1 MYATVDAMKKFI
13 PRQEQMPNEDEDL
26 RTRLREVEAMS
37 RTLLN
42 ARVTDSTLVIDKAAN
57 IRAVNVIAA
66 DRLGKP
72 VAELIGENLY
82 DLFPGKLGIF
92 RKARIDEVF
101 ESGKPNRFEDE
112 RLGVVFD
119 NHVYPVIDERG
130 EVSSVV
136 IFARDITGQKKAEA
150 DADLRQEQLVQ
161 ADKLSSLGVLVSGV
175 AHEINNPNQFIM
187 SNISLLDKVWHGAS
201 PILEEYFDQNGD
213 FSMGGIRYSTLR
225 ERVPKLISDIASGSE
240 RIKHIVQELRD
251 FARHEEADLTDDVD
265 INAVVKSAA
274 ALVAGMVDDS
284 IGDLHI
290 HCADDLPL
298 VRGNFQRLE
307 QVVVNLIINAWQAL
321 RKPSDRISV
330 STRRSPDAHSVSIEV
345 RDTGVG
351 IPEEGLK
358 RLTDPFY
365 TTKRES
371 GGTGLG
377 LSISNSIVLEHAGV
391 LSFDSTLG
399 EGTVVT
405 ITLPQGEGANT
416 GTKAPQ

>member
-1 MYATVDAMKKFI
+1 MKKFI

-82 DLFPGKLGIF
+82 DLFSGELGIF

-101 ESGKPNRFEDE
+101 AHGKPNRFEDE

-130 EVSSVV
+130 EVGSVV

-150 DADLRQEQLVQ
+150 DANLRQEQLIQ

-201 PILEEYFDQNGD
+201 PILEEYFDKNGD
-213 FSMGGIRYSTLR
+213 FSMGGIRYSILR
-225 ERVPKLISDIASGSE
+225 ERVPKIINDIVSGSE
-240 RIKHIVQELRD
+240 RIKHIVKELRD
-251 FARHEEADLTDDVD
+251 FARQEEADLTDPID

-290 HCADDLPL
+290 HCADDLPA

-330 STRRSPDAHSVSIEV
+330 STLLSPDAQSVLIEV

-351 IPEEGLK
+351 IPKEGLK

-377 LSISNSIVLEHAGV
+377 LSISDSIVREHAGAM
-391 LSFDSTLG
+391 SFDSTPG

-405 ITLPQGEGANT
+405 ITLPEGRRADART
-416 GTKAPQ
+416 EAPQ

>member
-1 MYATVDAMKKFI
+1 MKKYI
-13 PRQEQMPNEDEDL
+13 PKLKQTPNEDEEL
-26 RTRLREVEAMS
+26 RTHLREVEAMS

-42 ARVTDSTLVIDKAAN
+42 ARVTDSTLVVDKAAN

-72 VAELIGENLY
+72 VAELIGQNLY
-82 DLFPGKLGIF
+82 DLFPGELGKF

-101 ESGKPNRFEDE
+101 ENGKPNRFEDE
-112 RLGVVFD
+112 RVGVVFD
-119 NHVYPVIDERG
+119 NHVYPVVDERG

-161 ADKLSSLGVLVSGV
+161 ADKLSSLGILVSGV

-187 SNISLLDKVWHGAS
+187 SNISLLEKVWHGAS
-201 PILEEYFDQNGD
+201 PILEEYFDKNGD

-225 ERVPKLISDIASGSE
+225 ERVPKLISDIVSGSE
-240 RIKHIVQELRD
+240 RIKHIVHELRD

-290 HCADDLPL
+290 HCADDLPP

-321 RKPSDRISV
+321 HKPSDRISV
-330 STRRSPDAHSVSIEV
+330 STLWASDTHSVSIEV

-377 LSISNSIVLEHAGV
+377 LSISNSIVLEHAG
-391 LSFDSTLG
+391 SMAFDSTPG

-405 ITLPQGEGANT
+405 ITLPEG
-416 GTKAPQ
+416 